1 MRTTWFGLG
10 LFAVMVATAPVL
22 AEDAATKTIQDGVYT
37 AEQADRG
44 AELVGTA
51 CSLCHGNTLR
61 GSPAGP
67 SVMSG
72 FFDKWGN
79 KPLADLFTY
88 ISTEM
93 PADNPGGM
101 APEEYADITARILS
115 LAGAPEGGEELP
127 ADPAVL
133 ANITVV
139 DKAK

>member
-1 MRTTWFGLG
+1 MRKTWMRLG
-10 LFAVMVATAPVL
+10 MFVVLAVATPAL
-22 AEDAATKTIQDGVYT
+22 AEDAATRTIQDGVYT

-44 AELVGTA
+44 AELVGNA

-72 FFDKWGN
+72 FFDKWGS
-79 KPLADLFTY
+79 KPLAELYTY

-101 APEEYADITARILS
+101 EPAEYADITARILS
-115 LAGAPEGGEELP
+115 LAGAPEGSEELVP
-127 ADPAVL
+127 DEAVL
-133 ANITVV
+133 ANITIV